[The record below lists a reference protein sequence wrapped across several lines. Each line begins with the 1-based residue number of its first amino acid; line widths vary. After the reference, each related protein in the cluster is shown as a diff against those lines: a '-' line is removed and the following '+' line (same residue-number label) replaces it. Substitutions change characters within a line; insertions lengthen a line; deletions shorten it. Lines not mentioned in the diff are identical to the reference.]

1 MSKRDHLW
9 KRSDQSTRAPVLLD
23 HLQRAK
29 LHTKGK
35 LEISFSSQLSV
46 HTVDWTYC
54 PSLLPLKGENVPHAD
69 LQLQSAG
76 CIH

>member
-1 MSKRDHLW
+1 METQ
-9 KRSDQSTRAPVLLD
+9 RSEYQSSRVAETICKEP
-23 HLQRAK
+23 K

-69 LQLQSAG
+69 LQLQQSAE
-76 CIH
+76 CIHK